1 MDVGVFRH
9 RKEGKV
15 MGLLIIASYLA
26 FLTLV
31 DIWIVNKVLSNETD
45 QQLLRG
51 KVSRIESNQRIN
63 NMRLI
68 DTEILKHR

>member
-1 MDVGVFRH
+1 
-9 RKEGKV
+9 